1 MKRHITW
8 FALVLVAIAASLAA
22 TDAASAGGATQVD
35 GVQTLVS
42 LGDLSDPADDVY
54 WMAGYGDG
62 PSALIGLWRTT
73 SFQLGV
79 FTPSGVVTGTGTEA
93 FEGCLDANGDASC
106 GGSEPTGTLE
116 FSFELS
122 AKYDPITF
130 AQQHGR
136 CHHPITGGAGGFAGA
151 TGGLHFKDDPVNGCS
166 YYPVPSRWVDE
177 RRCSGGRDDRVAGI
191 ASVATILQPAGT
203 REGLWRETDELRRV
217 TSSPATRSA
226 PSPDVAGWVVTE
238 RTTRGSSVRSR

>member
-22 TDAASAGGATQVD
+22 TGAASAGGATQVD

-42 LGDLSDPADDVY
+42 LGDPLDPADDVY

-62 PSALIGLWRTT
+62 RPALIGRWRTT
-73 SFQLGV
+73 SFQFGV

-93 FEGCLDANGDASC
+93 FDGCLDANGDASC

-116 FSFELS
+116 FSFEYS
-122 AKYDPITF
+122 AKFDPITF

-136 CHHPITGGAGGFAGA
+136 CHHPITGGTGDFAGA

-166 YYPVPSRWVDE
+166 YY
-177 RRCSGGRDDRVAGI
+177 SGHLTLGG
-191 ASVATILQPAGT
+191 
-203 REGLWRETDELRRV
+203 
-217 TSSPATRSA
+217 
-226 PSPDVAGWVVTE
+226 
-238 RTTRGSSVRSR
+238 

>member
-8 FALVLVAIAASLAA
+8 LAIVPVAIAALLAA
-22 TDAASAGGATQVD
+22 TGASAAGTTQVD

-42 LGDLSDPADDVY
+42 LGDPFDPADDVY

-62 PSALIGLWRTT
+62 RPALIGWWRTT

-79 FTPSGVVTGTGTEA
+79 FTPSGVVTGTGTEE

-136 CHHPITGGAGGFAGA
+136 CHHPITGGTGDFAGA

-166 YYPVPSRWVDE
+166 YY
-177 RRCSGGRDDRVAGI
+177 SGHLTLGG
-191 ASVATILQPAGT
+191 
-203 REGLWRETDELRRV
+203 
-217 TSSPATRSA
+217 
-226 PSPDVAGWVVTE
+226 
-238 RTTRGSSVRSR
+238 

>member
-22 TDAASAGGATQVD
+22 TGAA
-35 GVQTLVS
+35 
-42 LGDLSDPADDVY
+42 PA
-54 WMAGYGDG
+54 
-62 PSALIGLWRTT
+62 
-73 SFQLGV
+73 
-79 FTPSGVVTGTGTEA
+79 GVVTGTGTEA

-136 CHHPITGGAGGFAGA
+136 CHHPITGGTGDFAGA

-166 YYPVPSRWVDE
+166 YY
-177 RRCSGGRDDRVAGI
+177 SGHLTLGG
-191 ASVATILQPAGT
+191 
-203 REGLWRETDELRRV
+203 
-217 TSSPATRSA
+217 
-226 PSPDVAGWVVTE
+226 
-238 RTTRGSSVRSR
+238 